1 MINSILSLSVR
12 ARWLIVFIT
21 AIIAVFGAWQMTLL
35 PIDVTPDI
43 TNKQVQINTVVPT
56 LGPLEIEKRVT
67 FPIETAL
74 AGLDGVLTTRSFSR
88 NGFSQVTAVFK
99 ESADLY
105 FMRQRVAERLTEA
118 RASLPAG
125 AEPRMGPVS
134 TGLGEVFHYS
144 VEFANP
150 DGKGATVRNGQPGWQ
165 SDGSFLTDEKE
176 HLTDEISRLSY
187 LRTVQDWMVRPQ
199 LRTVPGVADVDSLG
213 GYVKQYVVQPDP
225 LKLSAYGISYTDLA
239 EALQKANLSV
249 GADFI
254 QRAGEAYLVRA
265 DARLRNADEI
275 SRAVVATRR
284 GVPIT
289 VGQIATVKVGGE
301 LRRGG
306 ASRDGYETVVG
317 SALML
322 VGANSRIVA
331 HGVGEKIKEISKSL
345 PGGVSIVPT
354 LDRSQLV
361 VATVSTV
368 ARNLAE
374 GAILV
379 VAILFFLLGNWRA
392 ALIATLIIPLSL
404 LLSAGG
410 MNAMKIS
417 GNLMSLGALDFGLI
431 VDGAVI
437 IVENSLRRLAE
448 RQHHEGRLLTR
459 DERLD
464 EVIKSSREMV
474 RPTVYGQ
481 LVIFLVFLPCLTFQ
495 GVEGKMFS
503 PMVITLMLALASA
516 FILSLTFVPAMVAL
530 LLKGDI
536 KETEVPF
543 IRWIKRR
550 YEPVLRRAVARP
562 APFVVA
568 ALLIFSGS
576 VVTFMFV
583 GREFMPTLDEQNLN
597 LSSVRIPSTSIEQ
610 SVAMDLPLERAV
622 LTLPEVKTVYSKAGT
637 ASLAAD
643 PMPPNASDNY
653 IILKP
658 KKDWPA
664 GVTTKDQVIKRIEEK
679 TSVVVGNNYDVTQP
693 IEMRFNEL
701 IGGVR
706 SDVAVKLYGD
716 DLDQLAST
724 AQSIAASLRK
734 VPGNADV
741 RVAQTEGFPTFD
753 ILFNRDAIARYG
765 LTMQEVADTVSAGL
779 GGREAGQVFEGDRR
793 FDIMVRLPNADRNN
807 MQTLGAL
814 PVMLPA
820 VDGAPRASVPLRE
833 LATFRVAEGLN
844 EISRDNGK
852 RRIYIEANVR
862 GRDLGSFVSEAQ
874 GRIAQE
880 IKLPAGYYLEW
891 GGQFQNL
898 QAASKRLAIVVPLC
912 FILIFALL
920 YMALGS
926 VALAA
931 TVFAAVPVALAGG
944 VYAIALR
951 GIPFS
956 VSAAVGFIAVSGVA
970 VLNGLV
976 LINAFRH
983 KMEEGG
989 DVDAAVISGA
999 MERLRP
1005 VLMTAMVASLGFVPM
1020 AIAHGTGAEV
1030 QRPLATVVIGGL
1042 ITSTILTLI
1051 VLPGICAMILRRVK
1065 RPPAAEISPTASA
1078 PPHLGGSATAAE

>member
-1 MINSILSLSVR
+1 MIGRILAFSVR
-12 ARWLIVFIT
+12 ARWLIVFVT
-21 AIIAVFGAWQMTLL
+21 AVVAVFGAWQMTRL

-43 TNKQVQINTVVPT
+43 TNKQVQINTIVPT
-56 LGPLEIEKRVT
+56 LGPEEIEKRVT
-67 FPIETAL
+67 FPVETAL
-74 AGLDGVLTTRSFSR
+74 AGLDGVESTRSFSR

-105 FMRQRVAERLTEA
+105 FMRQRVAERLAEA
-118 RASLPAG
+118 GASLPEG
-125 AEPRMGPVS
+125 ADPQMGPVS

-144 VEFANP
+144 IEFADP
-150 DGKGATVRNGQPGWQ
+150 EGKGADRVAGRPGWQ
-165 SDGSFLTDEKE
+165 PDGGFLTEDGERLADE
-176 HLTDEISRLSY
+176 TARLAY
-187 LRTVQDWMVRPQ
+187 LRTVQDWIVRPQ

-213 GYVKQYVVQPDP
+213 GFVKQYVVEPDP
-225 LKLSAYGISYTDLA
+225 VKLAAFGVSYTDLA
-239 EALQKANLSV
+239 EALEKANLSV
-249 GADFI
+249 GADYI
-254 QRAGEAYLVRA
+254 QRSGEAYLVRA
-265 DARLRNADEI
+265 DARLRSAEEV
-275 SRAVVATRR
+275 SRAVVTTRG
-284 GVPIT
+284 GVPVT
-289 VGQIATVKVGGE
+289 VGQVATVKIGGE

-306 ASRDGYETVVG
+306 ASRDGYQTVIG

-322 VGANSRIVA
+322 IGANSRTVA
-331 HGVGEKIKEISKSL
+331 HAVGEKLEQIEKTL
-345 PGGVSIVPT
+345 PAGVKAVPT

-361 VATVSTV
+361 LATITTV
-368 ARNLAE
+368 TRNLAE
-374 GAILV
+374 GAVLV
-379 VAILFFLLGNWRA
+379 VAILFLLLGNWRA

-404 LLSAGG
+404 LVSATG

-431 VDGAVI
+431 IDGAVI

-448 RQHHEGRLLTR
+448 RQHREGRLLTR
-459 DERLD
+459 AERLD
-464 EVIKSSREMV
+464 EVTTASQEMV

-481 LVIFLVFLPCLTFQ
+481 IVIFLVFLPCLTFQ

-516 FILSLTFVPAMVAL
+516 FVLSLTFVPAMVAL
-530 LLKGDI
+530 IVKGRVS
-536 KETEVPF
+536 ETEVPA
-543 IRWIKRR
+543 IRKSKAF
-550 YEPVLRRAVARP
+550 YEPWLRRAVARP
-562 APFVVA
+562 APFVAA
-568 ALLIFSGS
+568 ALGVFAVAL
-576 VVTFMFV
+576 VTFLFV

-664 GVTTKDQVIKRIEEK
+664 GVKTKEQVIERIHQK
-679 TSVVVGNNYDVTQP
+679 TAAIVGNAYDTTQP

-706 SDVAVKLYGD
+706 SDVAVKVYGD
-716 DLDQLAST
+716 DLDQLAGT
-724 AQSIAASLRK
+724 ARRIAAVLNR
-734 VPGNADV
+734 VPGAADV

-753 ILFNRDAIARYG
+753 ILFDRDAIARYG
-765 LTMQEVADTVSAGL
+765 LTMAEVADTVSAAL
-779 GGREAGQVFEGDRR
+779 AGRPAGTIFEGDRR
-793 FDIMVRLPNADRNN
+793 FQVVVRLSNIDRNDAEA
-807 MQTLGAL
+807 LGAL
-814 PVMLPA
+814 PVMLPPVA
-820 VDGAPRASVPLRE
+820 ETPRASVPLRQ
-833 LATFRVAEGLN
+833 LARFKVSEGLN

-852 RRIYIEANVR
+852 RRIYVEANVR

-874 GRIAQE
+874 KRIDAE
-880 IKLPAGYYLEW
+880 VRLPAGSWLEW

-898 QAASKRLAIVVPLC
+898 QAATQRLAIVVPVC
-912 FILIFALL
+912 FVLIFAML
-920 YMALGS
+920 YLALGS
-926 VALAA
+926 AALAA
-931 TVFAAVPVALAGG
+931 TVFAAVPLALAGG
-944 VYAIALR
+944 VFAIALR

-976 LINAFRH
+976 LINAFRRRIA
-983 KMEEGG
+983 MGEGP
-989 DVDAAVISGA
+989 DDAVINGA
-999 MERLRP
+999 MERVRP
-1005 VLMTAMVASLGFVPM
+1005 VLMTALVASLGFVPM

-1042 ITSTILTLI
+1042 ITSTILTLV
-1051 VLPGICAMILRRVK
+1051 VLPAVCAAILRR
-1065 RPPAAEISPTASA
+1065 RAGRSA
-1078 PPHLGGSATAAE
+1078 IA